1 MIEYIFLT
9 VGIIGVIFAIWAV
22 SEKNLLR
29 AALAL
34 TFFLLSISALY
45 VILNAQF
52 LAMVQ
57 ILVYVGAVIILILFT
72 IMLTRGEEVE
82 E

>member
-1 MIEYIFLT
+1 
-9 VGIIGVIFAIWAV
+9 
-22 SEKNLLR
+22 LR

-34 TFFLLSISALY
+34 TFFLLSISSLY

-82 E
+82 N

>member
-1 MIEYIFLT
+1 MIEIIFLI
-9 VGIIGVIFAIWAV
+9 VGLIGVAFGIWAV

-34 TFFLLSISALY
+34 TFFLLSISSLY

-82 E
+82 N

>member
-1 MIEYIFLT
+1 MIETVFLI
-9 VGIIGVIFAIWAV
+9 VGIIGIVFGIWAV
-22 SEKNLLR
+22 SDKNLLR
-29 AALAL
+29 AAFAL
-34 TFFLLSISALY
+34 TFFLLSIATLY

-82 E
+82 D

>member
-1 MIEYIFLT
+1 MIEIIFLI
-9 VGIIGVIFAIWAV
+9 VGLIGVAFGIWAV

-34 TFFLLSISALY
+34 TFFLLSISSLY

-72 IMLTRGEEVE
+72 IMLTRGEEV
-82 E
+82 